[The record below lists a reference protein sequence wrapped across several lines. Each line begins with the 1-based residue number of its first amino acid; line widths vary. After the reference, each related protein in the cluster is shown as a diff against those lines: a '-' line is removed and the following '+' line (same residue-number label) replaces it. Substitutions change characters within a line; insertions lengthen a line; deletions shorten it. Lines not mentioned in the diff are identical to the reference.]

1 MNRVAVVGGGMAG
14 LAAAH
19 ELDRRAAGLALPLEV
34 VLFEAEPRLGGKVR
48 TVRAGPYRLEAG
60 PDAVVRYKPWFLE
73 LVRELGLSGDVVGTQ
88 PARPAALIVK
98 GGRGH
103 PLPEGLNVV
112 IPSKLGPLVRT
123 PLLSPL
129 GKLRAALDLFLPR
142 GPEGDE
148 PFGAFVQRRLGREVW
163 ENLAAPLTGGI
174 YGGDPYELSTL
185 AAFPMLKDLEKRHRS
200 LILGSLHAMRKR
212 RGSREGGSLFASLR
226 GGLGRVVEALTRTA
240 ERVGWR
246 PNAPVERLEHDEG
259 RWRLYGPW
267 GSEGFDALVLA
278 APAHAAGELL
288 GPLDPQLAAL
298 LREIPY
304 GDTATVT
311 LAFAEEPFP
320 KVSGH
325 GVLVAAGEGSRARGF
340 TWLSRKW
347 AGRAPEGKLLVR
359 AYFSGE
365 GASANEEELAKTA
378 IADLERIVGPV
389 PEPEGVWVYRWAA
402 GMPQYTVG
410 HLDRVRRIEE
420 GVRRWTG
427 LELAGAAYRG
437 VGLPEVVRDGR
448 AAAARI
454 VDLLAARPLD

>member
-1 MNRVAVVGGGMAG
+1 MKRVAVVGGGMAG
-14 LAAAH
+14 LAAAY
-19 ELDRRAAGLALPLEV
+19 ELDRRAGELGLPLEV
-34 VLFEAEPRLGGKVR
+34 ALFEAEPRLGGKVR

-73 LVRELGLSGDVVGTQ
+73 LVRELGLAADVVSTQ
-88 PARPAALIVK
+88 PARPAALIFK

-112 IPSKLGPLVRT
+112 IPSRLGPLVRT

-163 ENLAAPLTGGI
+163 ENLAGPLTGGI

-185 AAFPMLKDLEKRHRS
+185 AAFPMLKDLEMRHRS

-212 RGSREGGSLFASLR
+212 RGSRESGSLFASLR
-226 GGLGRVVEALTRTA
+226 GGLEQVVDALSA
-240 ERVGWR
+240 SWERVKTRLG
-246 PNAPVERLEHDEG
+246 APVERLEHDEG

-267 GSEGFDALVLA
+267 GAESFDALVLA
-278 APAHAAGELL
+278 LPAPAAARLLELL
-288 GPLDPQLAAL
+288 DAELAEPLA
-298 LREIPY
+298 RIPY
-304 GDTATVT
+304 GDTATAT
-311 LAFAEEPFP
+311 LAFAEGRFP
-320 KVSGH
+320 EVSGH
-325 GVLVAAGEGSRARGF
+325 GVLIAAGEGSRARGY

-365 GASANEEELAKTA
+365 GASADEEELAKTA

-389 PEPEGVWVYRWAA
+389 PEPEGVWVYRWPA

-410 HLDRVRRIEE
+410 HLERVRRIEE
-420 GVRRWTG
+420 AACRWHG

-448 AAAARI
+448 SAAARI
-454 VDLLAARPLD
+454 VDILTAKPLD

>member
-1 MNRVAVVGGGMAG
+1 MKRVAVVGGGMAG

-19 ELDRRAAGLALPLEV
+19 YLQRAVEEKNLPLKIA
-34 VLFEAEPRLGGKVR
+34 LFEADQRLGGKVR
-48 TVRAGPYRLEAG
+48 SVQSGPYQLEGG

-73 LVRELGLSGDVVGTQ
+73 LVRELGLEDQVVGTT
-88 PARPAALIVK
+88 PAQPAALIVK

-112 IPSKLGPLVRT
+112 IPSRFGPLLRT

-142 GPEGDE
+142 GPAEDE

-185 AAFPMLKDLEKRHRS
+185 AAFPMLKDLEVRHRS
-200 LILGSLHAMRKR
+200 LILGSLQTMRRR

-226 GGLGRVVEALTRTA
+226 GGLGRVVDTIAKVHDA
-240 ERVGWR
+240 VDWRVA
-246 PNAPVERLEHDEG
+246 APVERLEHEEG
-259 RWRLYGPW
+259 RWRLFGPW
-267 GSEGFDALVLA
+267 GTESFDALILA
-278 APAHAAGELL
+278 VPARVAGELL
-288 GPLDPQLAAL
+288 APLDSELSKT
-298 LREIPY
+298 LRGIPY

-311 LAFAEEPFP
+311 LAFDRGRFP
-320 KVSGH
+320 HVVGH
-325 GVLVAAGEGSRARGF
+325 GVLISAGEGARARGF
-340 TWLSRKW
+340 TWLSQKW
-347 AGRAPEGKLLVR
+347 EGRAPENKLLVR

-365 GASANEEELAKTA
+365 AAGLDEQGLVAAARS
-378 IADLERIVGPV
+378 DLERIVGQV
-389 PEPEGVWVYRWAA
+389 PEPEAVWVYRWKA

-410 HLDRVRRIEE
+410 HLTRLRLIEKGE
-420 GVRRWTG
+420 QRWPQLKLIG
-427 LELAGAAYRG
+427 AGYRG

-448 AAAARI
+448 NAAEQTVAELFPEAY
-454 VDLLAARPLD
+454 